1 MTALPEPPAAPA
13 AGQTANALTDAVI
26 QAAVENA
33 IEQAKLHGTTP
44 QAVIG
49 TAPPVPQPGIPPMSS
64 KAVDDA
70 VRLLAAGAASLP
82 VGGMT
87 ALILYIVGHADPTSL
102 AIGAAAPISL
112 AIPVLALARLLRRA
126 KDAAPPVIHQTYEGT
141 VYQDQRNVHSET
153 TGVIVKNTNQQ

>member
-49 TAPPVPQPGIPPMSS
+49 TAPPVSQPGIPPMSS
-64 KAVDDA
+64 KAVDTS
-70 VRLLAAGAASLP
+70 VLMLSAGAASLP
-82 VGGMT
+82 IGGMT
-87 ALILYIVGHADPTSL
+87 ALILHVLGTVDPAQL
-102 AIGAAAPISL
+102 AIAGAT
-112 AIPVLALARLLRRA
+112 PVALALAVARLLRRA
-126 KDAAPPVIHQTYEGT
+126 KDAAPEQHVHHYEGT
-141 VYQDQRNVHSET
+141 VYQDQRHQQSKT